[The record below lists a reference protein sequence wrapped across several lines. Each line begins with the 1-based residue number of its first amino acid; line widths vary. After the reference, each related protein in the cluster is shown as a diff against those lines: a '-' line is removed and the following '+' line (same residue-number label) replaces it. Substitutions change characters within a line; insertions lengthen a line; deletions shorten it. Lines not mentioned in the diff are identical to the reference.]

1 MKNYDYWKTFI
12 MSGKV
17 DDYLHYIA
25 CTKEEFGSTFLEE
38 LGSSK
43 VSDNFKGISDSFGK
57 GVLGNTAQNTE
68 KNKEGGIVDGIE
80 YRNGNGSV
88 SHAG

>member
-38 LGSSK
+38 LGNSK
-43 VSDNFKGISDSFGK
+43 ELDNFKKLSNSFGQ
-57 GVLGNTAQNTE
+57 GVFEDTAQNAE
-68 KNKEGGIVDGIE
+68 NNKEGGIVDGIE